1 MKKRASDTKQNRRRI
16 NVRKVM
22 HRDHEKKNI
31 HTEGTHGRLH
41 TSQAQRSGK
50 QKY

>member
-22 HRDHEKKNI
+22 HRDQKKNI
-31 HTEGTHGRLH
+31 HTEGTHGRPH
-41 TSQAQRSGK
+41 TSQAHRSGK